1 MHSQTSKNRST
12 FDPRVSYVIRRICQ
26 NATSKILLSDLAQEA
41 RLTPSHLQ
49 HLFRKNLGRSVKNL
63 MGELRLIQAER
74 LLKHSDLTVA
84 EIARRVGFEDRSNF
98 HRSFKKQFGVT
109 PQSIRLELRA
119 AHPLLTP
126 RDNGR
131 SKANGDNG
139 NGSQP
144 VSSLIRLLQEKR
156 TRLLHLEGQVE
167 LLEGLLQKPP
177 RIRVNGDLRRSQDHS

>member
-1 MHSQTSKNRST
+1 
-12 FDPRVSYVIRRICQ
+12 
-26 NATSKILLSDLAQEA
+26 
-41 RLTPSHLQ
+41 LQ
-49 HLFRKNLGRSVKNL
+49 HLFRKNVGRSVKNL
-63 MGELRLIQAER
+63 VGELRLIQAER

-109 PQSIRLELRA
+109 PQSVRLDLRLA
-119 AHPLLTP
+119 GPFST

-131 SKANGDNG
+131 SRFGGNNG

-144 VSSLIRLLQEKR
+144 VPSLIRLLQEKR

-167 LLEGLLQKPP
+167 LLEGLLEKPP
-177 RIRVNGDLRRSQDHS
+177 RVGVNGQLRRSRDHS